1 MTSSLTRRD
10 FIIRSAAALAFPRDG
25 VSWAR
30 VSREMFLR
38 SPGKGTAV
46 SACAFYTQASG
57 GAMVSVEGRSS
68 RSDTVDVVYLR
79 HSTDYGHTWSEPTER
94 KIREKGPLG
103 TWRLAP
109 RAGYVDPKTGRYME
123 FWNEGVL
130 PTDDPLEGLRQWNIF
145 YSLQEPVPVHYHNL
159 EEVRLELMQQ
169 GKEFNP
175 RHPLPG
181 VYTGKNCVMLGDVP
195 SVPLTLKDGTIL
207 LPVQITPLD
216 AEGKLYNPGGGY
228 TYTDVAVVHGRWKGK
243 SLQWRMAE
251 LIKGDPARSTRGMIE
266 GTLAT
271 LNDGRLIVV
280 MRGSNH
286 RKPQLPGYRWIS
298 YSQDG
303 GWHWTPPAPW
313 TYSSGESFYSPS
325 SCSQLLRH
333 SNGKL
338 YWLGNI
344 CRENPNNDLPRRPF
358 YVGEVDQNTGLLI
371 RDSLIVVDDRQPG
384 DDEILALSN
393 FYAREDRETRQ
404 IALHMTRMFTFKDGW
419 VGDAYLYRI
428 DV

>member
-1 MTSSLTRRD
+1 MTRRD
-10 FIIRSAAALAFPRDG
+10 FLAASVICLIPPHP
-25 VSWAR
+25 R
-30 VSREMFLR
+30 VSREVFIR

-46 SACAFYTQASG
+46 GACAFYTQASG
-57 GAMVSVEGRSS
+57 GAMVSMEARSS
-68 RSDTVDVVYLR
+68 RSDTIDVAYLR
-79 HSTDYGHTWSEPTER
+79 HSTDYGHTWGQPTEK
-94 KIREKGPLG
+94 KILEKRPGG

-109 RAGYVDPKTGRYME
+109 RAGYVDPRTGRYLE

-130 PTDDPLEGLRQWNIF
+130 PTDDPMEGMRQWNIF
-145 YSLQEPVPVHYHNL
+145 YSVEGVDHQVI
-159 EEVRLELMQQ
+159 QQ
-169 GKEFNP
+169 GKEFNA

-195 SVPLTLKDGTIL
+195 SLPITLKDGSIL
-207 LPVQITPLD
+207 LPVQIAPLGPD
-216 AEGKLYNPGGGY
+216 GKLYNPGGGY
-228 TYTDVAVVHGRWKGK
+228 TYTDVAILHARWKGK
-243 SLQWRMAE
+243 HLVWRMAE
-251 LIKGDPARSTRGMIE
+251 LIKGDPARTTRGMIE

-271 LNDGRLIVV
+271 LADGRLIVV

-286 RKPQLPGYRWIS
+286 RKTDLPGYRWIS
-298 YSQDG
+298 YSHDG

-313 TYSSGESFYSPS
+313 TYTSGDSFYSPS

-344 CRENPNNDLPRRPF
+344 SGSNPLGNLPRRPF
-358 YVGEVDQNTGLLI
+358 YVGEVDQHMGLLI
-371 RDSLIVVDDRQPG
+371 RDSLILVDDRQPG
-384 DDEILALSN
+384 EEEILTLSN
-393 FYAREDRETRQ
+393 FYGREDRETRQ

-419 VGDAYLYRI
+419 VGDAYLYKI

>member
-1 MTSSLTRRD
+1 MTRRD
-10 FIIRSAAALAFPRDG
+10 FLQTSATILALSGEPVSSVHAAE
-25 VSWAR
+25 R
-30 VSREMFLR
+30 VSREIFLR

-46 SACAFYTQASG
+46 SACAYYTQASG

-68 RSDTVDVVYLR
+68 RPDTVDVVYLR
-79 HSTDYGHTWSEPTER
+79 HSTDYGHTWSEPSER
-94 KIREKGPLG
+94 KIREKRPEG

-109 RAGYVDPKTGRYME
+109 RAGYVDPRTGRYLE
-123 FWNEGVL
+123 FWNEAIL
-130 PTDDPLEGLRQWNIF
+130 PTDNPMEGLRQWNIF
-145 YSLQEPVPVHYHNL
+145 YSVEGVAHQVI
-159 EEVRLELMQQ
+159 QQ
-169 GKEFNP
+169 GREFDA

-195 SVPLTLKDGTIL
+195 SLPLTLKDGSIL
-207 LPVQITPLD
+207 LPAQIAPLGPD
-216 AEGKLYNPGGGY
+216 GKLYNPGGGY
-228 TYTDVAVVHGRWKGK
+228 TYTDVAIVHGHWKGK

-251 LIKGDPARSTRGMIE
+251 LIKGDPGRSTRGMIE

-298 YSQDG
+298 YSHDG
-303 GWHWTPPAPW
+303 GLHWTPPAPW
-313 TYSSGESFYSPS
+313 TYGSGESFYSPS

-371 RDSLIVVDDRQPG
+371 HDSLMVVDDRQPG

>member
-1 MTSSLTRRD
+1 MTRRD
-10 FIIRSAAALAFPRDG
+10 FLRTSATFLALSGEPVSSVHAAE
-25 VSWAR
+25 R
-30 VSREMFLR
+30 VSREIFLR

-46 SACAFYTQASG
+46 SACAFYTQATG

-94 KIREKGPLG
+94 KIREKRPEG

-109 RAGYVDPKTGRYME
+109 RAGYVDPQTGRYLE
-123 FWNEGVL
+123 FWNEAIL
-130 PTDDPLEGLRQWNIF
+130 PTDNPMEGLRQWNIF
-145 YSLQEPVPVHYHNL
+145 YSVEGVAHQVI
-159 EEVRLELMQQ
+159 QQ
-169 GKEFNP
+169 GREFDA

-195 SVPLTLKDGTIL
+195 SLPITLKDGSIL
-207 LPVQITPLD
+207 LPAQIAPLGPD
-216 AEGKLYNPGGGY
+216 GKLYNPGGGY
-228 TYTDVAVVHGRWKGK
+228 TYTDVAILHARWKGK
-243 SLQWRMAE
+243 HLVWRMAE

-298 YSQDG
+298 YSRDG

-371 RDSLIVVDDRQPG
+371 RDSLIMVDDRQPG

>member
-1 MTSSLTRRD
+1 MTRRD
-10 FIIRSAAALAFPRDG
+10 FLATAVVCLVPRE
-25 VSWAR
+25 R
-30 VSREMFLR
+30 VSREIFLR

-46 SACAFYTQASG
+46 HACAFYTQASG
-57 GAMVSVEGRSS
+57 GAMVSMEGRSS
-68 RSDTVDVVYLR
+68 RSDTVDVVYSR
-79 HSTDYGHTWSEPTER
+79 HSADYGHTWSQPTER
-94 KIREKGPLG
+94 KIREKRPEG

-109 RAGYVDPKTGRYME
+109 RAGYVDPKTGRYIE
-123 FWNEGVL
+123 FWNEAVL
-130 PTDDPLEGLRQWNIF
+130 PTDDPREGMRQWKIF
-145 YSLQEPVPVHYHNL
+145 CSVEGVARQVIQE
-159 EEVRLELMQQ
+159 
-169 GKEFNP
+169 GKDFDA

-195 SVPLTLKDGTIL
+195 SLPITLKDGSIL
-207 LPVQITPLD
+207 LPVQIAPLD
-216 AEGKLYNPGGGY
+216 AHGELYNPAGGY
-228 TYTDVAVVHGRWKGK
+228 TYTDVAVLHAQWKGK
-243 SLQWRMAE
+243 VLQWRMAE

-271 LNDGRLIVV
+271 LADGRLIVV
-280 MRGSNH
+280 MRGSND
-286 RKPQLPGYRWIS
+286 RKQQLPGYRWIS
-298 YSQDG
+298 YSHDG

-344 CRENPNNDLPRRPF
+344 CRENPDNDLPRRPF

-371 RDSLIVVDDRQPG
+371 RDSLILVDDRQPG

-419 VGDAYLYRI
+419 VGDAFLYRI
-428 DV
+428 EV

>member
-1 MTSSLTRRD
+1 MTRRE
-10 FIIRSAAALAFPRDG
+10 FLATSMVFLVPPHP
-25 VSWAR
+25 R
-30 VSREMFLR
+30 VSREIFIR

-46 SACAFYTQASG
+46 DAYAFYTQATG

-94 KIREKGPLG
+94 KISEKRPEG

-109 RAGYVDPKTGRYME
+109 RAGFVDPKTGRYLE

-130 PTDDPLEGLRQWNIF
+130 PTDDPREGLKQLNIY
-145 YSLQEPVPVHYHNL
+145 YSLDGVKHQVIQH
-159 EEVRLELMQQ
+159 
-169 GKEFNP
+169 GKEFGA

-195 SVPLTLKDGTIL
+195 SLPITLKDGSIL
-207 LPVQITPLD
+207 LPTQITPLD
-216 AEGKLYNPGGGY
+216 ADGKLYNPGGGY
-228 TYTDVAVVHGRWKGK
+228 TYTDVAILHARWKGK
-243 SLQWRMAE
+243 QLQWRMAE
-251 LIKGDPARSTRGMIE
+251 LIKGDPGRSKRGMIE

-271 LNDGRLIVV
+271 LADGRLIVV
-280 MRGSNH
+280 MRGAND
-286 RKPQLPGYRWIS
+286 RKGELPGYRWIS
-298 YSQDG
+298 YSDDD
-303 GWHWTPPAPW
+303 GWHWTLPAPW
-313 TYSSGESFYSPS
+313 TYTSREAFYSPS

-344 CRENPNNDLPRRPF
+344 CAANPRGNLPRRPF
-358 YVGEVDQNTGLLI
+358 YVGEVDQDTGLLI
-371 RDSLIVVDDRQPG
+371 RESLILVDDRQPG
-384 DDEILALSN
+384 EDEILMLSN

-404 IALHMTRMFTFKDGW
+404 IALHMTRMFAFKDGW
-419 VGDAYLYRI
+419 LGDAYLYRI